1 VFLATAL
8 NRVLIV
14 ARSAWRALKGKFGRG
29 RRELRRRLLEPLLVG
44 RPTLRDI
51 VMRALAARG
60 HLILCDLG
68 DTRFFV
74 DPGDRVVGATL
85 IWHGG
90 YQRNELDRAIALISA
105 TGSLPA
111 GAVFVDVG
119 ANIGTH
125 TVYALRSSRFARA
138 IAFEPEPHNARLLSM
153 NLEVNGLE
161 QRAVVVP
168 NAAGASAGRA
178 TLHLHPRNKGAHA
191 IGFAPSVDGLDCLD
205 VPVVRV
211 EDALRELGVA
221 AADVGLVWMDVEGYE
236 PQALEGLGELL
247 QRAVPIVFE
256 FFPRRY
262 DAATKRQLVQRLA
275 THYTR
280 MYRLAD
286 PADRALPIEA
296 LATIEQVTDVLVH

>member
-1 VFLATAL
+1 MS
-8 NRVLIV
+8 
-14 ARSAWRALKGKFGRG
+14 RSAWRALKGKFGRG

-51 VMRALAARG
+51 VMKALAARG
-60 HLILCDLG
+60 HLILCQLG
-68 DTRFFV
+68 DMRFFV
-74 DPGDRVVGATL
+74 DPGDRAVGASL

-90 YQRNELDRAIALISA
+90 YQRSELDRAIALISA
-105 TGSLPA
+105 A
-111 GAVFVDVG
+111 GRLQADAVFVDVG

-125 TVYALRSSRFARA
+125 TVYALRSGRFARA

-153 NLEVNGLE
+153 NLEVNGLA

-168 NAAGASAGRA
+168 KAAGAATGRA
-178 TLHLHPRNKGAHA
+178 ALHLHPRNKGAHA

-221 AADVGLVWMDVEGYE
+221 VADVGLVWMDVEGYE
-236 PQALEGLGELL
+236 PQALAGLGELL

-256 FFPRRY
+256 FFPQRY
-262 DAATKRQLVQRLA
+262 DAATKEQLVQRLA
-275 THYTR
+275 AHYTR
-280 MYRLAD
+280 MHRLAD
-286 PADRALPIEA
+286 PLDRALPIEA